1 MANWRTLKITDAY
14 REIVNMDT
22 GVTRKVF
29 YASEKQIK
37 YLESLRY
44 ELAKNKD
51 KYAPLKTKP
60 TTFAAAKAIDKLLAK
75 KQKLEE
81 QRTLL

>member
-1 MANWRTLKITDAY
+1 MANWRTLKITDVY
-14 REIVNMDT
+14 REIVNTDT
-22 GVTRKVF
+22 GAVRKVYF
-29 YASEKQIK
+29 ASEKQIK

-44 ELAKNKD
+44 EMAKDKD
-51 KYAPLKTKP
+51 KYSPLKTKP
-60 TTFAAAKAIDKLLAK
+60 STFAAAKAIDKLLAK